1 MLIKQSPIYL
11 QDDNGMLGG
20 VLIQQVLEV
29 GGAGAQDHL
38 VGFGMLPLEDFIKL
52 IKESINPN
60 PNDFQFNQ
68 VKATISPQW
77 RWSRHKSSSHP

>member
-1 MLIKQSPIYL
+1 MVHPDNEASVLIKQSSIYL
-11 QDDNGMLGG
+11 QDDDGMLSG

-52 IKESINPN
+52 MSRKASIRIQMILNSIK
-60 PNDFQFNQ
+60 
-68 VKATISPQW
+68 
-77 RWSRHKSSSHP
+77 

>member
-1 MLIKQSPIYL
+1 MVHPGKEASVLIKQSPIYL

-38 VGFGMLPLEDFIKL
+38 VGFGMLALEDLMKGIS
-52 IKESINPN
+52 KETPRT
-60 PNDFQFNQ
+60 FQ
-68 VKATISPQW
+68 IP
-77 RWSRHKSSSHP
+77 

>member
-29 GGAGAQDHL
+29 GGAGGENHL
-38 VGFGMLPLEDFIKL
+38 VCLGALAVAGQGHVAEGLLVPQVLEAGDHVGLEIVPTETEL
-52 IKESINPN
+52 LLLG
-60 PNDFQFNQ
+60 
-68 VKATISPQW
+68 
-77 RWSRHKSSSHP
+77 HL

>member
-1 MLIKQSPIYL
+1 MVHPGKDASVLIIKQSPIYL

-38 VGFGMLPLEDFIKL
+38 VGFGMLALEDFIKL
-52 IKESINPN
+52 MSRKASIRIQMILNSIK
-60 PNDFQFNQ
+60 
-68 VKATISPQW
+68 
-77 RWSRHKSSSHP
+77 

>member
-1 MLIKQSPIYL
+1 MVHPGKEASVLIKQSPIYL

-52 IKESINPN
+52 DEGDLFLPYIFELFVG
-60 PNDFQFNQ
+60 DLDVRQ
-68 VKATISPQW
+68 
-77 RWSRHKSSSHP
+77 

>member
-1 MLIKQSPIYL
+1 MVHPGKEASVLIKQSPIYL

-38 VGFGMLPLEDFIKL
+38 VGFGMLPLENFIKL
-52 IKESINPN
+52 MLRKASIRIQMIFNSIK
-60 PNDFQFNQ
+60 
-68 VKATISPQW
+68 
-77 RWSRHKSSSHP
+77 